1 MEFRNLTPFSVMEYA
16 MDDKQD
22 ERHRVVAMK
31 TGFRLLQDADGQWL
45 AQLMENPP
53 LPLCMED
60 EFSGEMNRSPVQRE
74 SDLAPLKPAC
84 DIIINGTAHTPGDTA
99 MPEMTA
105 GVLMRTPSGDVVLNK
120 KLRMR
125 EATLKLLSSSKQ
137 NTVKRFLI

>member
-53 LPLCMED
+53 LPL
-60 EFSGEMNRSPVQRE
+60 
-74 SDLAPLKPAC
+74 
-84 DIIINGTAHTPGDTA
+84 
-99 MPEMTA
+99 
-105 GVLMRTPSGDVVLNK
+105 
-120 KLRMR
+120 
-125 EATLKLLSSSKQ
+125 
-137 NTVKRFLI
+137 